1 MSFSNSNR
9 YVKVS
14 KESLDALGSLK
25 MTKTTFSPLL
35 KSFLALAFS
44 RMVFPVPNGDVNKT
58 RFLVSSSSLRTEY
71 CAVVQKSFFLKDV
84 TASSFLSE
92 S

>member
-58 RFLVSSSSLRTEY
+58 RLLVSSLRTEY
-71 CAVVQKSFFLKDV
+71 CADVQKYSFSKEV
-84 TASSFLSE
+84 AASSFLSE